1 MTLSRFKGTRLW
13 TTFVS
18 YLNDDVVDIHWPYLP
33 SQKTLHSALPT
44 KVDLQNQAICK
55 AQETFAKLKIQ
66 HFWHLRAFEVFCQ
79 SCISLLWLQQQLS
92 SHPRPQTIG
101 QSSGGSS
108 PNSSVIVFHG
118 GYHRSISHLT
128 DIILSPLSTHHHPHF
143 F

>member
-1 MTLSRFKGTRLW
+1 M
-13 TTFVS
+13 VE
-18 YLNDDVVDIHWPYLP
+18 IHWPYLP

-128 DIILSPLSTHHHPHF
+128 DIILSPPSIIILISF
-143 F
+143 DKNIQLQIIGSFDI